1 MEVIPFRKIHP
12 SSLMQF
18 GSFDRLV
25 LVSDRSN
32 FDISEGRN
40 PQAGMTGLGT
50 FENFWL
56 MPFGF
61 VWKCGIPQKWPHE
74 WEHMYDKPCR
84 SEVPHCRTNP
94 FWEPRTF
101 CNILCAALMTSNTSA
116 SLSSYMHCGTTSWF
130 PFFLVALHV
139 WRIMF
144 LSPGSVL
151 TLESQCCTSVNCV
164 PTMQSEGLLIWLV
177 LYLLATA
184 RAKVSAKYTLKDGVE
199 ADAEKPLYC
208 LPGTWSVESKA
219 SVGPWWIGM
228 LTGPGKASGIK
239 WL

>member
-1 MEVIPFRKIHP
+1 MEVTPFRKIHP

-18 GSFDRLV
+18 GSFGRLV
-25 LVSDRSN
+25 VVSDRSN

-94 FWEPRTF
+94 FWEPRTV
-101 CNILCAALMTSNTSA
+101 T
-116 SLSSYMHCGTTSWF
+116 YY
-130 PFFLVALHV
+130 V
-139 WRIMF
+139 
-144 LSPGSVL
+144 
-151 TLESQCCTSVNCV
+151 Q
-164 PTMQSEGLLIWLV
+164 
-177 LYLLATA
+177 
-184 RAKVSAKYTLKDGVE
+184 
-199 ADAEKPLYC
+199 
-208 LPGTWSVESKA
+208 
-219 SVGPWWIGM
+219 PWWPATH
-228 LTGPGKASGIK
+228 LRVCHHALWDPKLVSFFSGGSAR
-239 WL
+239 LADYVPLPR